1 VILAGRRINDSMGAH
16 VADRVA
22 RLMMK
27 RGFPVVGSRILV
39 MGLAFKE
46 NCPDPRNSK
55 VADMIFAL
63 KEFNAKVEAW
73 DPWVGTEEARRE
85 LGLEIETNQ
94 PAPGRY
100 DAVIVAVGHREFI
113 AMGAEKVRAFGRA
126 GAVLFDVK
134 GVFGKSESDGRL

>member
-94 PAPGRY
+94 PAPGPLRCR
-100 DAVIVAVGHREFI
+100 HRRC
-113 AMGAEKVRAFGRA
+113 GSPRVHSNGR
-126 GAVLFDVK
+126 
-134 GVFGKSESDGRL
+134 